1 MEWLE
6 LDKTGVVVS
15 DPGDEGNG
23 VRETT
28 ESIKKENRPSFHQET
43 NEDEVAR
50 VREGLTTDPKKQQSR
65 QRETDEIAEEREDSL
80 PTKENSNNSENS
92 PVDCYKNARSC
103 TRSSPSSTGNRR
115 GDIGSSDSNSEG
127 DNRGQRVSPQPRPD
141 YYKNAR
147 SDTRSPAS
155 SGQETSAHE
164 RPGQPDAKGGSH
176 TPLPPGDF
184 ANSNLKVNYRTTWK
198 RHIQL
203 RVLIAKR
210 VKNHNALVNMILDF
224 RTSSGQKIPSLFMY
238 ILLIKQFLSYDNKEE
253 R

>member
-1 MEWLE
+1 MKTKWPGSGKDLPLIPRCNN
-6 LDKTGVVVS
+6 LDKEKRMRLQKKGRTVFPRKRILTIRRTVLLTVTRMPGV
-15 DPGDEGNG
+15 
-23 VRETT
+23 T
-28 ESIKKENRPSFHQET
+28 RP
-43 NEDEVAR
+43 DY
-50 VREGLTTDPKKQQSR
+50 
-65 QRETDEIAEEREDSL
+65 
-80 PTKENSNNSENS
+80 
-92 PVDCYKNARSC
+92 YKNARSC

-164 RPGQPDAKGGSH
+164 RPGQPDAKLDH
-176 TPLPPGDF
+176 THHCLLVTL

-203 RVLIAKR
+203 RILMAK
-210 VKNHNALVNMILDF
+210 
-224 RTSSGQKIPSLFMY
+224 
-238 ILLIKQFLSYDNKEE
+238 
-253 R
+253 

>member
-1 MEWLE
+1 M
-6 LDKTGVVVS
+6 
-15 DPGDEGNG
+15 
-23 VRETT
+23 
-28 ESIKKENRPSFHQET
+28 
-43 NEDEVAR
+43 AR

-80 PTKENSNNSENS
+80 PTKENSDNSENS

-115 GDIGSSDSNSEG
+115 GDIGSSDSNGEG

-176 TPLPPGDF
+176 TPLPPGDPCK
-184 ANSNLKVNYRTTWK
+184 LKSESELSDHMEKAYSTEDLDSKVSEESQCYSE
-198 RHIQL
+198 HDPVLPDQL
-203 RVLIAKR
+203 WTKDA
-210 VKNHNALVNMILDF
+210 
-224 RTSSGQKIPSLFMY
+224 
-238 ILLIKQFLSYDNKEE
+238 
-253 R
+253 